1 MTLWPPRP
9 GGRRILL
16 RASVLVLGLALA
28 GCPRPPVAPPVTRR
42 EPPAPAPAPEP
53 VRVGDAPPAHE
64 EPDVVGV
71 VHVVQRGETLYR
83 ISRTYGVSVD
93 DLLEVNGLEDARSI
107 PIGFEVFV
115 PGAARELPVSP
126 APAGEREPDAVST
139 LPRPTGAR
147 PGRLAWPLRGPD
159 NQRAGVIYSKYGAR
173 QGQPHDGIDLSAPE
187 GTTIVAA
194 ADGVVIFAG
203 ERSGYGSIV
212 ILRHAGQ
219 LLTLYA
225 HASTLLVKEGDRVA
239 EGTPVARVGRS
250 GRTTGPHLHFE
261 VRDGIKPRD
270 PLPYLR

>member
-1 MTLWPPRP
+1 VKRCS
-9 GGRRILL
+9 L
-16 RASVLVLGLALA
+16 RASALVLLAIA
-28 GCPRPPVAPPVTRR
+28 ACPRPPVAPPVTRR
-42 EPPAPAPAPEP
+42 EPPPAISRPE
-53 VRVGDAPPAHE
+53 GGAPAHE
-64 EPDVVGV
+64 EPNVVGV

-115 PGAARELPVSP
+115 PGATRELMVGL
-126 APAGEREPDAVST
+126 APAGSAEREPEVVAT
-139 LPRPTGAR
+139 LPRPTGER

-159 NQRAGVIYSKYGAR
+159 NGRAGVIYSKFGAR
-173 QGQPHDGIDLSAPE
+173 EGQPHDGIDLSAPE

-194 ADGVVIFAG
+194 AAGVVIFAG

-225 HASTLLVKEGDRVA
+225 HASTLLVKEGDQVA

-261 VRDGIKPRD
+261 VREGIKPRD